1 MKKELLV
8 GFVIGILANIAGS
21 YLYIFFFSEY
31 TLETTLQIALE
42 EDVLGNIIA
51 LGAVLTLCTFFIF
64 LKKNQIYRARG
75 AVFAVIVASII
86 VLISKFY

>member
-1 MKKELLV
+1 MKKELLI

-64 LKKNQIYRARG
+64 LDRKC
-75 AVFAVIVASII
+75 
-86 VLISKFY
+86 FY